1 MLESPTPVRTYSQLI
16 EEAKRLARTGK
27 KHRIAVAAAQDPDVL
42 DAVHEASV
50 EGIVEAHLFGDR
62 EKISAIC
69 AEANLNQSLFTI
81 HGQPDPAAAAR
92 DAAAFADSGEADII
106 MKGFVST
113 STLMKAV
120 LSKDLRL
127 RVSDTLSHVAL
138 LGIPGY
144 HKLLG
149 FTDGGVVV
157 RPDLKQKIDIVRNY
171 LLVAAALGIA
181 APKIALLGPPVRDA
195 APAELLAD
203 CASIVDEFGQGSTN
217 ATAGRTTDAKPVGR
231 GGMTVSPIIEGPLS
245 LDCALSADVASKRGL
260 VSRVCGDVDAIVVS
274 AIEDCNVVAKSVIVL
289 VGALFAGVVMGARVP
304 VSVVSRTD
312 TRENKKASIALACLV
327 SAQRGQNGASKL

>member
-1 MLESPTPVRTYSQLI
+1 MVESRTPIRTYSQLI
-16 EEAKRLARTGK
+16 DEAKRLTAEGRK
-27 KHRIAVAAAQDPDVL
+27 RRVAVAAAQDPDVL

-69 AEANLNQSLFTI
+69 ERADLDQSLFTT
-81 HGQPDPAAAAR
+81 HDQPDPAAAAR
-92 DAAAFADSGEADII
+92 DAAVFADAGQADII

-127 RVSDTLSHVAL
+127 RMSDTLSHVAL

-157 RPDLKQKIDIVRNY
+157 RPDLKQKMDIVRNY
-171 LLVAAALGIA
+171 LSVAAALNIEI
-181 APKIALLGPPVRDA
+181 PKIALLGPPVRDA
-195 APAELLAD
+195 APEELVLECARIVEEFTGRPAD
-203 CASIVDEFGQGSTN
+203 PAAARRSEAGGASETGAAMRPIV
-217 ATAGRTTDAKPVGR
+217 
-231 GGMTVSPIIEGPLS
+231 EGPLS
-245 LDCALSADVASKRGL
+245 LDCALSAEVAARRGL
-260 VSRVCGDVDAIVVS
+260 ESGVCGDADAIVVS
-274 AIEDCNVVAKSVIVL
+274 AIEECNVVAKSLIVL
-289 VGALFAGVVMGARVP
+289 VGALFAGVVVGATVP

-327 SAQRGQNGASKL
+327 SAHRGHNGANRP

>member
-1 MLESPTPVRTYSQLI
+1 MESRTPIGTYSELI
-16 EEAKRLARTGK
+16 EEAKRLTKAGK
-27 KHRIAVAAAQDPDVL
+27 KRRIAVAAAQDPDVL

-69 AEANLNQSLFTI
+69 AEANLDQSLFTI
-81 HGQPDPAAAAR
+81 HDQSDPTIAAR
-92 DAAAFADSGEADII
+92 EAAVFADSGEADII

-127 RVSDTLSHVAL
+127 RMSDTLSHVAL

-149 FTDGGVVV
+149 FTDGGVLV
-157 RPDLKQKIDIVRNY
+157 RPDLKQKIDIIRNY
-171 LLVAAALGIA
+171 LSVAEALGIT

-195 APAELLAD
+195 APEELVRD
-203 CASIVDEFGQGSTN
+203 CARIVEEFT
-217 ATAGRTTDAKPVGR
+217 
-231 GGMTVSPIIEGPLS
+231 GGPAEEIGAAMRPIVEGPIS
-245 LDCALSADVASKRGL
+245 LDCALSAEVAAKRGL
-260 VSRVCGDVDAIVVS
+260 ESRVCGDADAIVVS
-274 AIEDCNVVAKSVIVL
+274 AIEECNVVAKSVIVL
-289 VGALFAGVVMGARVP
+289 VGALFAGVVVGARVP

-327 SAQRGQNGASKL
+327 SAHRGENGASRP

>member
-1 MLESPTPVRTYSQLI
+1 MVESRIPIRTYSQLV
-16 EEAKRLARTGK
+16 EAARNLAKAGQKR
-27 KHRIAVAAAQDPDVL
+27 RIAVAAAQDPDVL

-50 EGIVEAHLFGDR
+50 EGIVTAHLFGDR

-69 AEANLNQSLFTI
+69 AKANLDESVFTT
-81 HGQPDPAAAAR
+81 HDQPDPASAAR
-92 DAAAFADSGEADII
+92 DAAAFADAGEADII

-120 LSKDLRL
+120 LSKELGLRM
-127 RVSDTLSHVAL
+127 SDTLSHVAL

-157 RPDLKQKIDIVRNY
+157 RPDLKQKMDIVRNY
-171 LLVAAALGIA
+171 LSVAGALGIET
-181 APKIALLGPPVRDA
+181 PRIALLGPPVAQSAPESLVSECAQIVREFTKEDRRPGAVQDPA
-195 APAELLAD
+195 APDSA
-203 CASIVDEFGQGSTN
+203 Q
-217 ATAGRTTDAKPVGR
+217 ATPRPDV
-231 GGMTVSPIIEGPLS
+231 EGPLS
-245 LDCALSADVASKRGL
+245 LDCVLSAEVAAKRGIESN
-260 VSRVCGDVDAIVVS
+260 VSGDVDAVVVS
-274 AIEDCNVVAKSVIVL
+274 AIEECNVVAKSVIVL
-289 VGALFAGVVMGARVP
+289 AGALFAGVVMGARVP

-327 SAQRGQNGASKL
+327 SAHRDGTKQQA

>member
-1 MLESPTPVRTYSQLI
+1 MAESRTPIRTYSQLI
-16 EEAKRLARTGK
+16 EEARRLTKAGK
-27 KHRIAVAAAQDPDVL
+27 KRRVAVAAAQDPDVL
-42 DAVHEASV
+42 DAVYEASV

-62 EKISAIC
+62 QKISAIC
-69 AEANLNQSLFTI
+69 AKANLDQSLFTT
-81 HGQPDPAAAAR
+81 HDQPDPASAAR
-92 DAAAFADSGEADII
+92 EAAVFADSGHADII

-120 LSKDLRL
+120 LSKELRL

-157 RPDLKQKIDIVRNY
+157 KPDLKQKMDIVRNY
-171 LLVAAALGIA
+171 LSVADALGIET
-181 APKIALLGPPVRDA
+181 PRIALLGPPVRDA
-195 APAELLAD
+195 APEELVMD
-203 CASIVDEFGQGSTN
+203 CARVAEEFTK
-217 ATAGRTTDAKPVGR
+217 KPVDPASAR
-231 GGMTVSPIIEGPLS
+231 GAAARAAMRAEVEGPLS
-245 LDCALSADVASKRGL
+245 LDCVLSAEVAAKRGL
-260 VSRVCGDVDAIVVS
+260 KSSVCGDVDVIVVS
-274 AIEDCNVVAKSVIVL
+274 AIEDCNVVAKSIIVL
-289 VGALFAGVVMGARVP
+289 AGALFAGVVLGARVP

-327 SAQRGQNGASKL
+327 SARRGQNGENRS